1 MPPTTPRLGGRT
13 WRWVLAI
20 FAAVMLLVVTSVLV
34 WNFAGDEEQPSDVH
48 PTSVQPTENAQ
59 LEVAG
64 SATLTV
70 PDTLRM
76 ESDAFEAEAG
86 DTYLLEFE
94 ATAEKP
100 SDSPGDAMY
109 FGANLACGGPDG
121 GTLRSVGGTQNVLT
135 GEEVTIRNQFLLT
148 IEDSGSHACRLSLN
162 SPNEDAAASGTDA
175 PMTTHW
181 SASRVEATA
190 LEASADERLPRVV
203 DADDRAAAFRF
214 EVDLEDLPSR
224 ELDLLGTLHLTTCT
238 GVNGS
243 REDGTT
249 WCEEDDVDP
258 AGSDIE
264 VTYRTDVLDA
274 SDEVC
279 ERRVNSTTST
289 HITRFTH
296 HRVLQADHPASEPLS
311 SCGDTA
317 QVVVAVENA
326 GPAPVVIHRS
336 NSTLLLLSKT

>member
-1 MPPTTPRLGGRT
+1 MPPTPPRLSERT
-13 WRWVLAI
+13 WRWVLGILAV
-20 FAAVMLLVVTSVLV
+20 VMLLVITSVLV
-34 WNFAGDEEQPSDVH
+34 WNPGGDDEQPPGVH
-48 PTSVQPTENAQ
+48 PTSDQPTEDAQ
-59 LEVAG
+59 VEVAG
-64 SATLTV
+64 STTLTV

-76 ESDAFEAEAG
+76 ESDVFEAGSG

-100 SDSPGDAMY
+100 SGSPGDAMY

-121 GTLRSVGGTQNVLT
+121 ETLRSVGGTQNVRT

-175 PMTTHW
+175 EMTTHW
-181 SASRVEATA
+181 SASRVHGTA
-190 LEASADERLPRVV
+190 LEASADERLPQVV

-214 EVDLEDLPSR
+214 EINLEGLPNR

-249 WCEEDDVDP
+249 WCEEGDVDL
-258 AGSDIE
+258 AGSDVE

-279 ERRVNSTTST
+279 ESRVSSTTST
-289 HITRFTH
+289 HIVRYTH
-296 HRVLQADHPASEPLS
+296 HRVLQVDHPASETLS
-311 SCGDTA
+311 PCGDTA
-317 QVVVAVENA
+317 RVVVMVQND

-336 NSTLLLLSKT
+336 NSTLLVLSRP